1 MSFDF
6 FHRLV
11 PQFAIYDSFVNDLL
25 CFDIENSNIVN
36 CTFPSVHADLA
47 TFVFD
52 RQFNPWF
59 DLSFNAQRL
68 WQRSKCCTEKKE
80 YEIVDLSFG
89 NVFVDIGSLS
99 ELFTSRTILQQVIV
113 LLDLS
118 YKMVEVV
125 IIRSI
130 YWKLS
135 VKWQRRRN

>member
-1 MSFDF
+1 M
-6 FHRLV
+6 
-11 PQFAIYDSFVNDLL
+11 
-25 CFDIENSNIVN
+25 
-36 CTFPSVHADLA
+36 A
-47 TFVFD
+47 TLEVLH
-52 RQFNPWF
+52 W
-59 DLSFNAQRL
+59 
-68 WQRSKCCTEKKE
+68 KKE
-80 YEIVDLSFG
+80 YEIVDSSFV